1 MMKLEK
7 KNRFTVRGREEM
19 KEEEVYGVR
28 QRMEERVRCKASE
41 RMMLHSKAAQCAFP
55 SAKK

>member
-1 MMKLEK
+1 
-7 KNRFTVRGREEM
+7 M

-41 RMMLHSKAAQCAFP
+41 RMMAPLESSSVCIPFR
-55 SAKK
+55 KKVARNLV